1 MAAGKS
7 KRTSK
12 TSKGVHGGGGKM
24 NYPNGLSQVQKVLMG
39 KGMLVNVKQVS
50 A

>member
-1 MAAGKS
+1 MPKK

-12 TSKGVHGGGGKM
+12 TSKGLNRGAKRL
-24 NYPNGLSQVQKVLMG
+24 NPPLTEVQKVLMR
-39 KGMLVNVKQVS
+39 KGMLVNVKGVQ